1 MNWVPPA
8 PETMASPFDAA
19 AFLRTLTQRPGVYR
33 MLDADGKVLYV
44 GKAKHLKRRVAS
56 YFGKRPQDAK
66 TRTLLQA
73 VASMDVTVTGTEQEA
88 LLLEYNLI
96 KTHKPRF
103 NVVLRDDKSYPYIH
117 VSTDQEFPLFEF
129 HRGSRTGAGRF
140 FGPFPDAGAV
150 RATLQQ
156 LQKLFRI
163 RQCSDTYFANRSRPC
178 LQYQIQ
184 RCTAPCVGL
193 IDAADY
199 RRDVEDAIR
208 FIEGRG
214 ADVLEGLA
222 ARMEQSAAQLD
233 YERAARYRD
242 QIAAIRRVQ
251 QQQAIDSGG
260 ETDLDA
266 LGLAEEQGQHCVA
279 ILMIRG
285 GRVLG
290 SRVLYPRVADGT
302 SAGEIL
308 SAVILQHYLAQSA
321 PPEILLSAP
330 VADADLLAQMLTG
343 RSGHAVAL
351 RQRVRGQ
358 RRRWILL
365 AVGNAAEGARS
376 RAAAAATLQE
386 QYRQLGEALALPT
399 VPERVECFDI
409 SHTQGGETV
418 ASCVVFNAAGPA
430 RSDYRR
436 YNIRSAEAGD
446 DYEAL
451 AEAVARRFAPGKLA
465 QTVVPDL
472 LLIDG
477 GRGQLA
483 RVSQVL
489 EELGLASLPV
499 FGIAKGTGR
508 RPDQDRIVGLHQAAA
523 LDLPAG
529 SPAMHLLQ
537 QLRDE
542 AHRFAL
548 TGHRQRR
555 GRKQASSSLEE
566 IPGLGP
572 RRRRALLRHF
582 GGLQGIA
589 RAGIEDLAAAAGIS
603 RALAGRI
610 YGRFL
615 DDGNT

>member
-1 MNWVPPA
+1 MAGAGVGAGTSGAAFGAADSPVGIA
-8 PETMASPFDAA
+8 AAASPEAA
-19 AFLRTLTQRPGVYR
+19 GTGTAAPGTAAEAAGAGALTGARSSTLEPVDGSVRTLKPKPGVYR

-44 GKAKHLKRRVAS
+44 GKAKQLKRRVAS
-56 YFGKRPQDAK
+56 YFGRRPQDAK

-117 VSTDQEFPLFEF
+117 VSTEQEFPLFEF

-193 IDAADY
+193 IGAADY

-266 LGLAEEQGQHCVA
+266 LGLAEEQGQHCV
-279 ILMIRG
+279 G
-285 GRVLG
+285 EGPVVQQHQGR
-290 SRVLYPRVADGT
+290 DG
-302 SAGEIL
+302 
-308 SAVILQHYLAQSA
+308 H
-321 PPEILLSAP
+321 
-330 VADADLLAQMLTG
+330 
-343 RSGHAVAL
+343 
-351 RQRVRGQ
+351 QR
-358 RRRWILL
+358 
-365 AVGNAAEGARS
+365 
-376 RAAAAATLQE
+376 
-386 QYRQLGEALALPT
+386 
-399 VPERVECFDI
+399 
-409 SHTQGGETV
+409 
-418 ASCVVFNAAGPA
+418 
-430 RSDYRR
+430 
-436 YNIRSAEAGD
+436 
-446 DYEAL
+446 
-451 AEAVARRFAPGKLA
+451 VARRRAN
-465 QTVVPDL
+465 
-472 LLIDG
+472 
-477 GRGQLA
+477 
-483 RVSQVL
+483 
-489 EELGLASLPV
+489 
-499 FGIAKGTGR
+499 
-508 RPDQDRIVGLHQAAA
+508 
-523 LDLPAG
+523 
-529 SPAMHLLQ
+529 
-537 QLRDE
+537 
-542 AHRFAL
+542 
-548 TGHRQRR
+548 
-555 GRKQASSSLEE
+555 
-566 IPGLGP
+566 
-572 RRRRALLRHF
+572 RRRAAHGHIADRFRQRAVVVKIQRAKSVRQHALVNQPYLSIDPFNTAVRFCHNASILIVVVDFDINTRPKPMSSTPVQVTQLLN
-582 GGLQGIA
+582 LECVAIQS
-589 RAGIEDLAAAAGIS
+589 AGFIPILHS
-603 RALAGRI
+603 P
-610 YGRFL
+610 
-615 DDGNT
+615 NSS